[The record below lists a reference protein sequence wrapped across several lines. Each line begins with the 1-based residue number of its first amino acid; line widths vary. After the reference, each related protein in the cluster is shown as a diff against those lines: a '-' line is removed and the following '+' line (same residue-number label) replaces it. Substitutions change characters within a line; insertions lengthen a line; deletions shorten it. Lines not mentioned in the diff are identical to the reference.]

1 MNFVSHCGLLLFKPI
16 PHSLS
21 RNYGPWI
28 YGCVWFT
35 TFLLEAR
42 LHLLLTFNTVSCISV
57 T

>member
-16 PHSLS
+16 PHSLT
-21 RNYGPWI
+21 RNYDPRK
-28 YGCVWFT
+28 YGCEWFT

-42 LHLLLTFNTVSCISV
+42 LHLVLTFNTVSCISV